1 MLQWWPYFNLAKR
14 AHESGVVAVLSPGFH
29 QGKAQAV
36 TLNQGKAQAVTLITG
51 YRGILGRTEARAR
64 STSF

>member
-1 MLQWWPYFNLAKR
+1 MGRVLQRWPCFNLTKR
-14 AHESGVVAVLSPGFH
+14 TLDSGVVAVLSPSFH

-36 TLNQGKAQAVTLITG
+36 TLTTG
-51 YRGILGRTEARAR
+51 NRGLLGRTEARAR